1 MVCGIIT
8 CKVIH
13 VTSTST
19 LRLPIQILGFGTST
33 TELGEVSSIV
43 LNSFK
48 VATSHTSSLK
58 HSSSYISRMPRAR
71 LYTPTLPLQDNVE
84 RLFQIS
90 VSRYS
95 QADSPFML
103 SIYEAKINSSAKR
116 APGVGSSATTTYC
129 YTKGRTVISGRLNVI
144 KSLKRR
150 NRIVR
155 TRES

>member
-1 MVCGIIT
+1 MVHRNRMVCGIIT

-43 LNSFK
+43 FNSFK

-58 HSSSYISRMPRAR
+58 HSSSDIFRMPRAR

-90 VSRYS
+90 VSWYS

-103 SIYEAKINSSAKR
+103 SIYEAKIKNSSAKR
-116 APGVGSSATTTYC
+116 APG
-129 YTKGRTVISGRLNVI
+129 GRVVCNYHVL
-144 KSLKRR
+144 LH
-150 NRIVR
+150 
-155 TRES
+155 